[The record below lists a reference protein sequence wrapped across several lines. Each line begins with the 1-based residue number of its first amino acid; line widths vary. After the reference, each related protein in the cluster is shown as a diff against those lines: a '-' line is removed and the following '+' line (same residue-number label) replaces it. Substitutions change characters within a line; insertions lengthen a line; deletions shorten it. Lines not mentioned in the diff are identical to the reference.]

1 MASFPSESE
10 DSKPYKVRIL
20 FAGSLRFRFYPP
32 ISPRFSWRKWNSSVI
47 RWWDSS
53 AKLRKLVQSSNV
65 LSQSRIVDNR
75 SKNRTNLEPSEAA
88 IKFYHHFSRTSI
100 SSSFSYI
107 LDLNLL
113 TIFSIFIHLSLHLF
127 FSSDKTQTWIINSQ
141 YFFTTL
147 FKTLKRIHTIFL
159 ESQTTCFH
167 RRKPRH
173 VTNVEWTGLSGVG
186 ISLPRETTIENR
198 TPPPRSCN
206 VSHLPLSKYKT
217 DKPISTRSIFISLL
231 HNHLS
236 TIALQSFT

>member
-1 MASFPSESE
+1 MASFSSESE

-32 ISPRFSWRKWNSSVI
+32 ISPRFSWRKWNSSII

-53 AKLRKLVQSSNV
+53 TKLRKLVQSSNV

-75 SKNRTNLEPSEAA
+75 SKNRTNLEPSEGA

-127 FSSDKTQTWIINSQ
+127 FSSDKTQTWIINSSRILNIFSRHFSRHWNVYIR
-141 YFFTTL
+141 YFSKAKLRVST
-147 FKTLKRIHTIFL
+147 
-159 ESQTTCFH
+159 
-167 RRKPRH
+167 
-173 VTNVEWTGLSGVG
+173 VG
-186 ISLPRETTIENR
+186 NLDTWRM
-198 TPPPRSCN
+198 
-206 VSHLPLSKYKT
+206 
-217 DKPISTRSIFISLL
+217 
-231 HNHLS
+231 
-236 TIALQSFT
+236 